1 MQGFEHKT
9 LFYQQMQ
16 LTLLLRGP
24 GLWKTMFS
32 LYFALF
38 FPGEWVMLETPP
50 A

>member
-16 LTLLLRGP
+16 LTLLLGGP

-32 LYFALF
+32 LYFAQPLKK
-38 FPGEWVMLETPP
+38 PNVR
-50 A
+50 